1 LGLPLTLLAQQPW
14 QQITVPTT
22 REVAANFLAPPR
34 EYGAIH
40 WAIWGGPLTRE
51 RITSEFDALTKE
63 GMYVVNFGPAR
74 GMTPKYLSPEH
85 LALTKFAVEEAKKR
99 GMKVWLADEGS
110 YPSGFAGGKI
120 SEEYPQLTMQ
130 GIVADVRVS
139 IAPGQTLTMPVPAD
153 TLAAMAVNMPAPPR
167 MALTAIGQAM
177 GVSPTPGGPVGPP
190 EGTAET
196 LPILMVRSNGLRRP
210 TDIGRS
216 NSSATYFA
224 AHLHAISI
232 APTALTPKTACIH

>member
-1 LGLPLTLLAQQPW
+1 MRLKLSSLMLLLPFTLFAQQPW

-22 REVAANFLAPPR
+22 REVAANFLTPPR

-40 WAIWGGPLTRE
+40 WAIWGGPLTQQ

-120 SEEYPQLTMQ
+120 SEDYPHLAMQ
-130 GIVADVRVS
+130 GIVVDIHVS
-139 IAPGQTLTMPVPAD
+139 IAPGQTIVMPVPVD

-167 MALTAIGQAM
+167 IVPPGTGQTM

-190 EGTAET
+190 EGTAEP
-196 LPILMVRSNGLRRP
+196 LPIVDGQIKWTAPPDGHWEIEFIRHVFRS
-210 TDIGRS
+210 
-216 NSSATYFA
+216 
-224 AHLHAISI
+224 
-232 APTALTPKTACIH
+232 